1 MNQTIKRGKLP
12 SLKSATLIAKKLIG
26 HVTLIRK
33 MRQTSLNQSK
43 RKRLAGKEKEWK
55 NNSNIFLKSLHMI
68 LQHNKATIVASDV
81 KNKSCHGKKLIKKMT
96 NERSQNDI
104 ND

>member
-43 RKRLAGKEKEWK
+43 RKRLAGKEKE
-55 NNSNIFLKSLHMI
+55 
-68 LQHNKATIVASDV
+68 
-81 KNKSCHGKKLIKKMT
+81 
-96 NERSQNDI
+96 
-104 ND
+104 